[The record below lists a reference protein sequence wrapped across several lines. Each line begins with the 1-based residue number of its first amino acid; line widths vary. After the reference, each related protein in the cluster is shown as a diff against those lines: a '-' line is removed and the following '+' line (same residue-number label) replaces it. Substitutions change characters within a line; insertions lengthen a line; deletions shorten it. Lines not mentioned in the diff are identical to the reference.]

1 MFDFKQYMKN
11 QQKRVNEKLAS
22 LFAQVPQ
29 QSRLLSAMQY
39 SLMAGGK
46 RIRPILCISAASAI
60 DEKHID
66 VLPVACAIECI
77 HTYSLI
83 HDDLPSMDNDDLRRG
98 NPTCHKAFDEATAI
112 LAGDALLTLA
122 FEILSDM
129 TISHQTPQI
138 QLELIRIIA
147 NAAGPYGMIEGQMRD
162 IESETKQLNEK
173 ELEQLHNLKTG
184 ALISASVKAGAILA
198 EGTRQQ
204 QDCLDVY
211 AQNIGLAFQVV
222 DDVLNVKGDPERLG
236 KAVGTDSD
244 LQKNT
249 YPGLIGVRQAEQ
261 KARQLLHNAIESLQD
276 FDNRAEPL
284 RAIANYIIR
293 RDR

>member
-22 LFAQVPQ
+22 LFAKTPQ
-29 QSRLLSAMQY
+29 QSRLLFAMQY

-60 DEKHID
+60 DENHQD

-122 FEILSDM
+122 FEILSDI
-129 TISHQTPQI
+129 TISHHAPQI
-138 QLELIRIIA
+138 HLKLIHIIA

-162 IESETKQLNEK
+162 IESETKQLNEN

-184 ALISASVKAGAILA
+184 ALITASVNAGAILA
-198 EGTRQQ
+198 KATRQQ
-204 QDCLDVY
+204 QECLNIY
-211 AQNIGLAFQVV
+211 AHNIGLAFQVV

-236 KAVGTDSD
+236 KAVGTDTH

-249 YPGLIGVRQAEQ
+249 YPGLIGVCQAEE
-261 KARQLLHNAIESLQD
+261 KARQLVNNAIESLQK
-276 FDNRAEPL
+276 FDDRAEPL
-284 RAIANYIIR
+284 RAIANYIVR

>member
-22 LFAQVPQ
+22 LFAQAPQ
-29 QSRLLSAMQY
+29 KSRLLSAMHY

-46 RIRPILCISAASAI
+46 RIRPILCISAASAANEN
-60 DEKHID
+60 DMD
-66 VLPVACAIECI
+66 VLPTACAIECI

-122 FEILSDM
+122 FEILSEE
-129 TISHQTPQI
+129 TLSHTPQVR
-138 QLELIRIIA
+138 LEIIRIIA

-162 IESETKQLNEK
+162 IASETKRLSEN

-184 ALISASVKAGAILA
+184 ALITASVNAGAILA
-198 EGTRQQ
+198 KATEKQQ
-204 QDCLDVY
+204 QQLNVY
-211 AQNIGLAFQVV
+211 AQNIGLAFQVI

-249 YPGLIGVRQAEQ
+249 YPSLIGPDLAEE
-261 KARQLLHNAIESLQD
+261 KARQLVNNAIESLQD
-276 FDNRAEPL
+276 FDSRAEPL
-284 RAIANYIIR
+284 RAIANYIFQ
-293 RDR
+293 RDH